1 MTRNESMLQF
11 QRRLIKVA
19 MASPRMEAMKM
30 FGIIYS
36 NLEEFIQ
43 VRMPLDKHKASLF
56 ESFTETLELFDHA
69 ISTKFVNL
77 YMTNTPSCVD
87 ALVQKLISDAKKET
101 GEENAISD
109 VVLDAILKKIAPV
122 LLTVNLRQLGD
133 DTPRPETFGLMLNNM
148 YYHPF
153 TVYHA
158 AMKLRKTMPNSEVWW
173 KDEYSSTIGPNMK
186 NLTWSYRASDKGISA
201 PPVKKLTDDPIVNIE
216 RWINRS
222 ELVPTVIVNF
232 NYDMTEHEGDTD
244 LYHIFKG
251 TEFGEN
257 QFNLTITN
265 PLLIGFNHVVEY
277 LTDHTPGEVSEWLK
291 YEKEDPLSPEIRGL
305 CETYSQKDEL
315 FIRTPN
321 DVIPKIMEF
330 IGIKHVSE
338 ILSIKTLSEMKA
350 YCAKVHIREKPEP
363 ILVSAFLTIYRTD
376 PCTYKNKDW
385 ILGGSNVKFIA
396 YMACMLHKKLKI
408 IVELRA
414 RGSELNNVNL
424 CHMLS
429 TLDVDVRTFMES
441 PSVESNPEFKT
452 HAKLWRI
459 DFADN
464 GYTIS
469 STGNFQDVSQHQFS
483 DCYYCKRFPIQMDAC
498 GKIIRYNL
506 NIHDYIP
513 NPGEIKD
520 ILLKE
525 IDKTIAIQTVY
536 NRAELMNADHAKIRI
551 KCNHLT
557 DPEII
562 NALILAA
569 EVGVNVEI
577 LVRTTCTIS
586 SYKKVTLNFA
596 VRSVAGRYLEHDRFY
611 IFDYGDGRLN
621 GYLSSA
627 DLMDRNLNK
636 RFELFHNVPY
646 HITERLVQIFDSMFT
661 MENNPKAG
669 FYNFEIT

>member
-101 GEENAISD
+101 GEENGISD
-109 VVLDAILKKIAPV
+109 VILDAILKKIAPI
-122 LLTVNLRQLGD
+122 LRNVNLHQLGD
-133 DTPRPETFGLMLNNM
+133 PTPKANTFGLMLNNM

-153 TVYHA
+153 IVYHA
-158 AMKLRKTMPNSEVWW
+158 AMKLHKTMADSEVWW
-173 KDEYSSTIGPNMK
+173 RDEYSNVIAPSMK
-186 NLTWSYRASDKGISA
+186 NLVWSYRASDKGISA

-222 ELVPTVIVNF
+222 ELAPTVIVNF
-232 NYDMTEHEGDTD
+232 NYDMTDQEDDTE

-257 QFNLTITN
+257 QFSVTITN
-265 PLLIGFNHVVEY
+265 PLLIGFNHVVDF
-277 LTDHTPGEVSEWLK
+277 LIDHTPGEVSEGLK
-291 YEKEDPLSPEIRGL
+291 YEKEDSLSPEIRGF
-305 CETYSQKDEL
+305 CKTYSQGNDL

-321 DVIPKIMEF
+321 DVIPKLMKFMDIEQ
-330 IGIKHVSE
+330 VNE

-350 YCAKVHIREKPEP
+350 YCAKVRHYEKPDP
-363 ILVSAFLTIYRTD
+363 ILASAFLTIYRTD
-376 PCTYKNKDW
+376 PCTYENRDW
-385 ILGGSNVKFIA
+385 VLGGSNVKFIA
-396 YMACMLHKKLKI
+396 YLACILHDKLKI

-429 TLDVDVRTFMES
+429 ILDVDVRTFMES
-441 PSVESNPEFKT
+441 PGVKENPEFKT

-459 DFADN
+459 SFADN
-464 GYTIS
+464 EYIIS

-483 DCYYCKRFPIQMDAC
+483 DCYYCKKFPIQRDADREF
-498 GKIIRYNL
+498 IRHL

-520 ILLKE
+520 TLLKE

-536 NRAELMNADHAKIRI
+536 NRTELMDPNRATIRI

-569 EVGVNVEI
+569 EVGVFVEI

-586 SYKKVTLNFA
+586 SYKKEMLHFA

-636 RFELFHNVPY
+636 RFELFHNTPY
-646 HITERLVQIFDSMFT
+646 HITKRLTKIFDAMFT